1 MAKQLVDDSF
11 ALIFGINTFL
21 ALVFQSLFTVIF
33 VNGLELSPKYQY
45 VVNGSYFLVLA
56 LIYLVF
62 ALIEIFLTKR
72 RRS

>member
-33 VNGLELSPKYQY
+33 VNTLKLTPKYQY
-45 VVNGSYFLVLA
+45 VVNGGYFLVLA

-62 ALIEIFLTKR
+62 ALIENFVLKKR
-72 RRS
+72 RS